1 MSIWV
6 VHVFRVVC
14 LMQVTFQRWVW
25 WRVGGVCEMCMARG
39 VVWVGEWMR
48 TGESGTGVCLVAV
61 GSRWGVLSQKLGG
74 WVGVMSGCVVIM
86 DSLCR
91 WQIQVSIY
99 CVWRIP
105 AHLRWTQWSVLLHL
119 MLSTHSLINIGF
131 LPYICLWRISQIQ
144 TCLRVVVGLD

>member
-1 MSIWV
+1 
-6 VHVFRVVC
+6 
-14 LMQVTFQRWVW
+14 
-25 WRVGGVCEMCMARG
+25 
-39 VVWVGEWMR
+39 MR

-61 GSRWGVLSQKLGG
+61 GSRWG
-74 WVGVMSGCVVIM
+74 GVEPEAWRVSWSYVISVVIM